1 MLITIR
7 RFFAV
12 LLIPIFLVLFIPTLL
27 VFRVNATLL
36 EADFYTATLERLNV
50 YTFLYDEA
58 LPFAIEESGVSLPD
72 LPLGIDV
79 TPDGVAGYAAS
90 VLPPDWLAENVGGA
104 IAQAVPYL
112 TGETDTFEITLRL
125 DDRVEAADVVVRD
138 LLRDA
143 RVHTYLLDEIVR
155 PRLDESKEILFGEL
169 PFNPGLTTDQ
179 ILDGVSDVVPE
190 DWLKARIEDVL
201 DQVVPYAVGKTDSFA
216 VHIPVQERADVGLG
230 VVAVW
235 LNLSLEGGGA
245 YDYLLEEQIAPVV
258 RANLGSVVALPY
270 GVEVTDDEILD
281 AMSQVLPPDWVQARV
296 TDAIGEFGPY
306 LTGKTD
312 SFVLSIPL
320 EDRAVLAA
328 DVLVDAVDAK
338 FDAVYTALSICTVE
352 QLLGLSLSL
361 AELPECRPPLVT
373 YAQLKTLVDLN
384 IVDELAAA
392 IVDQLPDAIEVTEKS
407 LLDAVGDIPG
417 GVSVDV
423 VRGYLSDGYTFT
435 DNDLVGL
442 FENFEAGDTDI
453 AATLEDIRGYLRDG
467 YTFDE
472 SSFEDLLGDVKAE
485 DAVVAEEARDRV
497 ELFDRGRGWVDLG
510 RSLLFLLIVL
520 LAFIALII
528 GFLGGRHW
536 GTRLA
541 WAGVP
546 LLISGAL
553 IGGIFAVA
561 SGPLR
566 TFSDDP
572 IRDAATKRGLDSPVV
587 IEKLLD
593 VRDDLVSSFVDP
605 IATQGLVSAALAFVM
620 IVAGSFWASRQR
632 VELAPVAAAAA
643 PSAEPPPPAPDEL
656 EAEVLEA
663 FDESEEAGLGEP
675 AAEPRPGEPAE
686 PEEDVPAEPGEPQE
700 DRSAKPGEPQDNVPA
715 KPGEPEEDGPVEP
728 GEQEED
734 GPAKPG
740 AGA

>member
-36 EADFYTATLERLNV
+36 EADFYTGTLDRLNV

-58 LPFAIEESGVSLPD
+58 LPFAIEESDVNLPG

-79 TPDGVAGYAAS
+79 TPDGVAGYAAR

-112 TGETDTFEITLRL
+112 TGETDTFEITLQL

-143 RVHTYLLDEIVR
+143 RVHSYLLDEIVR

-258 RANLGSVVALPY
+258 RANLGSAVALPY
-270 GVEVTDDEILD
+270 GVEVTDDEILA

-338 FDAVYTALSICTVE
+338 FDAVYTALPICTLE
-352 QLLGLSLSL
+352 QLGDVVSNLSLT
-361 AELPECRPPLVT
+361 ELPECRPPAIS
-373 YAQLKTLVDLN
+373 YAALKSIVDLN

-392 IVDQLPDAIEVTEKS
+392 IVDQLPDAIEVTEQS

-435 DNDLVGL
+435 DSDLVGL
-442 FENFEAGDTDI
+442 FENFEVGDSDF
-453 AATLEDIRGYLRDG
+453 ATKLDEYRGYLREG

-472 SSFEDLLGDVKAE
+472 SSFEDLLGDVNAE
-485 DAVVAEEARDRV
+485 DEVAAKAARDRV

-520 LAFIALII
+520 LAFIALLI
-528 GFLGGRHW
+528 GFLGGRRW

-572 IRDAATKRGLDSPVV
+572 IRDAAAERGLDSPVV

-632 VELAPVAAAAA
+632 VELAPAAAA
-643 PSAEPPPPAPDEL
+643 PAVPAI
-656 EAEVLEA
+656 
-663 FDESEEAGLGEP
+663 
-675 AAEPRPGEPAE
+675 PAE
-686 PEEDVPAEPGEPQE
+686 PA
-700 DRSAKPGEPQDNVPA
+700 
-715 KPGEPEEDGPVEP
+715 PEEEAAAEAEETPDEEAAAVEP
-728 GEQEED
+728 SEGAEEEEEPPAVEPPEASPEEPAGIEETPHEAEEEAEDAAEEQEED

-740 AGA
+740 TGA